1 MLNPKK
7 LQLTSFD
14 FETYG
19 LDVYNRC
26 IKIFSYCIG
35 YIENGKIKVI
45 VKKYKG
51 EGKKFLHDYLM
62 NPNFVKIAH
71 NMKYELSIL
80 ETNNIPFH
88 KDTLWHDTMIESQ
101 MLFNTRHS
109 HSLDSIAY
117 DFFGFTRNLDKKFKE
132 FMKAGYT
139 VDKIPADF
147 LYKYQVA
154 DGIRPLLI
162 HHLLFPDI
170 YKDKRLR
177 ECYYNEIENIKFT
190 QQEEQFG
197 IKLHQENCT
206 AMKKVLTKGLEKLKK
221 NYLED
226 LNLNSS
232 KQLRKLFYEDLKI
245 KPINFTTKGEPS
257 TDKNT
262 IMQLTKESKDPI
274 LLGIIKNRS
283 YSAALSNIEKWETL
297 QDRFGIIHPNINTN
311 WARTGRRSCTNP
323 NLYNINSKAALLNLF
338 PVPLRR
344 CFEPRAGF
352 VLLPVDQAQI
362 ELRLIID
369 AAQEME
375 VIAYLLDD
383 PDRDLHHLT
392 VECFS
397 MKKIFNFIGDDIF
410 NEGVKI
416 AKDLKL
422 NDPKLYS
429 TMRSAY
435 KNTGFAIGYG
445 AGLDKLSQILNKKP
459 NEIYIGYNN
468 FVK

>member
-1 MLNPKK
+1 MLNHNKQ
-7 LQLTSFD
+7 QLTSFD
-14 FETYG
+14 VETFG
-19 LDVYNRC
+19 LDVYNRR

-62 NPNFVKIAH
+62 NPNFIKIAH
-71 NMKYELSIL
+71 NYKYELSIL
-80 ETNNIPFH
+80 KTNNIPFH

-221 NYLED
+221 YYRED

-232 KQLRKLFYEDLKI
+232 KQLILF
-245 KPINFTTKGEPS
+245 
-257 TDKNT
+257 
-262 IMQLTKESKDPI
+262 
-274 LLGIIKNRS
+274 
-283 YSAALSNIEKWETL
+283 
-297 QDRFGIIHPNINTN
+297 
-311 WARTGRRSCTNP
+311 
-323 NLYNINSKAALLNLF
+323 
-338 PVPLRR
+338 
-344 CFEPRAGF
+344 
-352 VLLPVDQAQI
+352 
-362 ELRLIID
+362 
-369 AAQEME
+369 
-375 VIAYLLDD
+375 
-383 PDRDLHHLT
+383 
-392 VECFS
+392 
-397 MKKIFNFIGDDIF
+397 
-410 NEGVKI
+410 
-416 AKDLKL
+416 
-422 NDPKLYS
+422 
-429 TMRSAY
+429 
-435 KNTGFAIGYG
+435 
-445 AGLDKLSQILNKKP
+445 
-459 NEIYIGYNN
+459 
-468 FVK
+468 